1 MLLIP
6 LLACSIFCWSL
17 LRIQIDSK
25 EVSALSLIDLLIRGV
40 VLTRLLMDK
49 LMMKETLAIHVSLDF
64 GLATL
69 GLVGLLYITN
79 LRKRAGFW
87 LGVFGLGATSFVMRS
102 KIAGGLLSPLLKEV
116 LENIPTVA
124 DLSVLDISGPR
135 GSCAE
140 RPHIKSSPC

>member
-1 MLLIP
+1 
-6 LLACSIFCWSL
+6 
-17 LRIQIDSK
+17 
-25 EVSALSLIDLLIRGV
+25 VSALSLIDLLIRGV

-87 LGVFGLGATSFVMRS
+87 LGVFGLGATSLVMRS
-102 KIAGGLLSPLLKEV
+102 KIAGGLLSLLFLKKFWKIFLLLLV
-116 LENIPTVA
+116 SLFLIYQGLG
-124 DLSVLDISGPR
+124 DLALSALT
-135 GSCAE
+135 
-140 RPHIKSSPC
+140 